1 MEYMLM
7 YRLKGDPYEK
17 VQSFTGKISEIMTAW
32 GDKARKFEEFQLNEL
47 ESGQRIAASRGD
59 AVIIYGDMPLAFG
72 SLIKEFRSRKG
83 REEFQMAVSRN
94 KKTENKETEQAQALT
109 IEVLRAK
116 DFTKDDA
123 KENECSIVFDMKVN
137 GVTIYGC
144 WYRTGSDK
152 KGEDYEMV
160 SFPSQK
166 GKDGKYYNH
175 AYVQLQQSDIDF
187 ISSEIEKL
195 L

>member
-1 MEYMLM
+1 MAQKDYYMI
-7 YRLKGDPYEK
+7 YHVIKGDP
-17 VQSFTGKISEIMTAW
+17 VDIHSSMGPAPLLIDHVIRHI
-32 GDKARKFEEFQLNEL
+32 DNIDEFQLMDN
-47 ESGQRIAASRGD
+47 STKKIIAQYRGD
-59 AVIIYGDMPLAFG
+59 AIIIKDIVPASF
-72 SLIKEFRSRKG
+72 SQLIKAVFTKEAN
-83 REEFQMAVSRN
+83 MAVRS
-94 KKTENKETEQAQALT
+94 KKTEKPAEQAQAQALT

-123 KENECSIVFDMKVN
+123 NENECSIVFDMKVN

-152 KGEDYEMV
+152 KGVDYEMV

-175 AYVQLQQSDIDF
+175 AYVQLQQSDIDL
-187 ISSEIEKL
+187 ISAEIEKL

>member
-72 SLIKEFRSRKG
+72 SLIKEFRARKG

-94 KKTENKETEQAQALT
+94 KKTEEKAEQAQALI
-109 IEVLRAK
+109 IEVLRAY
-116 DFTKDDA
+116 DLTKDDQEGCNIA
-123 KENECSIVFDMKVN
+123 VDLKIN

-144 WYRTGSDK
+144 FYREGKDK
-152 KGEDYEMV
+152 KGNDYSMV
-160 SFPSQK
+160 SFPSHQ
-166 GKDGKYYNH
+166 GKDGKYYNY
-175 AYVQLQQSDIDF
+175 AYVKLTDEDVEK
-187 ISSEIEKL
+187 ISKDIEKL

>member
-1 MEYMLM
+1 MAQKDYYLIYELYE
-7 YRLKGDPYEK
+7 GDPIDIHSSIGPAPLLLEHILSIIDNVK
-17 VQSFTGKISEIMTAW
+17 DIQLMDNDSKKI
-32 GDKARKFEEFQLNEL
+32 
-47 ESGQRIAASRGD
+47 IAQTRGD
-59 AVIIYGDMPLAFG
+59 AIIIKDTVPASFNAF
-72 SLIKEFRSRKG
+72 IKQWFKKEAN
-83 REEFQMAVSRN
+83 MAVRS
-94 KKTENKETEQAQALT
+94 KKTEKPAEQAQAQALT

-152 KGEDYEMV
+152 KGVDYEMV

-166 GKDGKYYNH
+166 GKDGKYYNY
-175 AYVQLQQSDIDF
+175 AYVQLQQSDIDL
-187 ISSEIEKL
+187 IAKAIDSML
-195 L
+195 

>member
-72 SLIKEFRSRKG
+72 SLIKEFRVRKG

-94 KKTENKETEQAQALT
+94 KKTEEKAEQAQVLA
-109 IEVLRAK
+109 IEVLRAH
-116 DFTKDDA
+116 DLTKDDQEGCNIA
-123 KENECSIVFDMKVN
+123 VDLKIN

-144 WYRTGSDK
+144 FYREGKDK
-152 KGEDYEMV
+152 KGNDYSMV
-160 SFPSQK
+160 SFPSHQ
-166 GKDGKYYNH
+166 GKDGKYYNY
-175 AYVQLQQSDIDF
+175 AYVKLTDEDVEK
-187 ISSEIEKL
+187 ISKDIEKL

>member
-59 AVIIYGDMPLAFG
+59 AVIIYGDMPVVFS
-72 SLIKEFRSRKG
+72 SLIKEFRARKG

-94 KKTENKETEQAQALT
+94 KKTEEKAEQAQALT
-109 IEVLRAK
+109 IEVLRAH
-116 DFTKDDA
+116 DLTKDDQEGCNIA
-123 KENECSIVFDMKVN
+123 VDLKIN

-144 WYRTGSDK
+144 FYREGKDK
-152 KGEDYEMV
+152 NGKDYTMV
-160 SFPSQK
+160 SFPSHQ
-166 GKDGKYYNH
+166 GKDGKYYNY
-175 AYVQLQQSDIDF
+175 AYVKLTDEDVEK
-187 ISSEIEKL
+187 ISKDIEKL

>member
-1 MEYMLM
+1 MEYILM

-72 SLIKEFRSRKG
+72 SLIKEFRARKG

-94 KKTENKETEQAQALT
+94 KKTEEKAEQAQSLA
-109 IEVLRAK
+109 IEVLRAH
-116 DFTKDDA
+116 DLTKDDQEGCNIA
-123 KENECSIVFDMKVN
+123 VDLKIN
-137 GVTIYGC
+137 GVTVYGC
-144 WYRTGSDK
+144 FYREGKDK
-152 KGEDYEMV
+152 KGNDYQMV
-160 SFPSQK
+160 SFPSHQ
-166 GKDGKYYNH
+166 GKDGKYYNY
-175 AYVQLQQSDIDF
+175 AYVKLTDEDVEK
-187 ISSEIEKL
+187 ISKDIEKL